1 MTITEIKKI
10 LEKEINQKG
19 YSLEERKST
28 STDSWY
34 FKIYSGAYSL
44 MFRVANHKT
53 KANITT
59 LRLDKKVNRQQVEQF
74 AANRCKDLSK
84 RVVKSFLLGR

>member
-1 MTITEIKKI
+1 
-10 LEKEINQKG
+10 
-19 YSLEERKST
+19 
-28 STDSWY
+28 
-34 FKIYSGAYSL
+34 

-74 AANRCKDLSK
+74 AANRCKDLGR